1 MPVGFERKCSATR
14 PPLIVVQMSVL
25 LDVGYLW
32 ILPMIGLRFIL
43 WLLWRHTGLGASGG
57 WELKHVFT
65 GILWRH
71 SLNSPPL
78 YAPSPEWLTSKLSTT
93 APVQSAGHDYS
104 RRAQGVEKWS
114 WHGDTPTRGSS
125 HIATWPVLN
134 NVTGWA
140 MAMIEQLLHLQHIG
154 SVCET
159 ETMSQGFCFFSSCWR
174 AFRPN
179 RTIMLA
185 KLRVCSST
193 IIRIVCYARQQRG
206 GAGSISAW
214 PPFEIPSYF
223 WKRATNN

>member
-1 MPVGFERKCSATR
+1 MFSDASSFDSRPDERLAGCWLSLNITDDWIALHFVVALATHRTGSIWWMRAQTCFHRHPVKTFLELSATICSQSR
-14 PPLIVVQMSVL
+14 VANQQIINNGSCAECWPRLFETSARSRKMVMA
-25 LDVGYLW
+25 
-32 ILPMIGLRFIL
+32 
-43 WLLWRHTGLGASGG
+43 WRYTHTRV
-57 WELKHVFT
+57 EP
-65 GILWRH
+65 H
-71 SLNSPPL
+71 SNMTRLEQCDGVS
-78 YAPSPEWLTSKLSTT
+78 Y
-93 APVQSAGHDYS
+93 GHD
-104 RRAQGVEKWS
+104 RTTL
-114 WHGDTPTRGSS
+114 TPS
-125 HIATWPVLN
+125 AY
-134 NVTGWA
+134 
-140 MAMIEQLLHLQHIG
+140 IG